1 MSERRVGYIHALRN
15 ALIPLVALL
24 GVELPGLVSG
34 GLVVEVVF
42 SWPGVGLLTF
52 QRALQYDYTI
62 VMGTTTFVAL
72 LVVGGNLMAD
82 LLYSALDPRVRRGRS
97 PGQPQSPPPP
107 GRTPDICAPTRGLQR
122 IT

>member
-52 QRALQYDYTI
+52 QRALQYDYTM

-82 LLYSALDPRVRRGRS
+82 LLYSALDPRVRRGVFLAPR
-97 PGQPQSPPPP
+97 GTRQR
-107 GRTPDICAPTRGLQR
+107 GGGAPDV
-122 IT
+122 

>member
-52 QRALQYDYTI
+52 QRALQYDYTMA
-62 VMGTTTFVAL
+62 MGTTTFVAL
-72 LVVGGNLMAD
+72 LVVGGNLLAD
-82 LLYSALDPRVRRGRS
+82 LLYSALEPQVRRACRPCTPRPRPR
-97 PGQPQSPPPP
+97 PG
-107 GRTPDICAPTRGLQR
+107 GAPDPVASA
-122 IT
+122 